1 MITYKLCSE
10 VTEDQIY
17 QAFQSGF
24 SDYMIQLSLEKEDML
39 ERFFGPEG
47 NERALSYLALDGD
60 IGVGLVLGGI
70 RMMNGVK
77 TMRCGTMCINPDYR
91 GKGVAQK
98 LIDMHIELGKSSGC
112 HQMFLEVINGND
124 RAVHFYKKNG
134 YEIVYDLLYYNM
146 QKETLTKMSI
156 LPIYE
161 DYEIKQVGYYDVLS
175 YRKTLFDMHLPWQA
189 DVEYF
194 KTLKAK
200 YYEAYDGDK
209 VVAACG
215 VFKGNVFFLHV
226 DPQYRGLGIG
236 MAILFEAL
244 KEDTFESVRMTIN
257 NNANMKSFCEHIGM
271 KKSEL
276 CQFEMYLSLR

>member
-175 YRKTLFDMHLPWQA
+175 YRKTLFDMHLPWQT